1 VRVAGTASRDERA
14 HSYRPLA
21 KRVRAAGP
29 RAVFIAGTAS
39 ANGPKL
45 IADLT
50 RRSAIAFG

>member
-21 KRVRAAGP
+21 TRVRAAGP